1 MLLRI
6 ILILLIE
13 VVLLL
18 MLESVVYTRTK
29 KATKEALKEY
39 FEEKEK

>member
-1 MLLRI
+1 MLLK
-6 ILILLIE
+6 ILLILFVT

-18 MLESVVYTRTK
+18 ILEGVFYTQIK

-39 FEEKEK
+39 FEEKDK